1 MDDTF
6 ARSLLNLPSLPT
18 RLSITLIRTAFRE
31 KVLAGHSDRGGSA
44 DIKLL
49 CDARDVLLSLVIVKN
64 TSCSDC
70 CLEKTGRCRYHTSFP
85 V

>member
-18 RLSITLIRTAFRE
+18 RLSITLIRKAFRK

-49 CDARDVLLSLVIVKN
+49 CDARNMLLSSIIEKN

-70 CLEKTGRCRYHTSFP
+70 RLEKNGRCRYHTSFP
-85 V
+85 I

>member
-1 MDDTF
+1 MDETF
-6 ARSLLNLPSLPT
+6 ARSLLNLPCIPA
-18 RLSITLIRTAFRE
+18 RLSITLIRTAFR
-31 KVLAGHSDRGGSA
+31 KRVLIGHADRGGSA

-49 CDARDVLLSLVIVKN
+49 CDARDLLLSLVIAKN

-70 CLEKTGRCRYHTSFP
+70 RLEKNGRCRYHTSFP